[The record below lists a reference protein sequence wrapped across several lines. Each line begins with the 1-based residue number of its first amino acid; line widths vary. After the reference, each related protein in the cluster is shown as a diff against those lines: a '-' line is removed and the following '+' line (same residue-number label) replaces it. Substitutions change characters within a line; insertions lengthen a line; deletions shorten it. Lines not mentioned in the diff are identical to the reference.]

1 MLLTIDV
8 GNTNSV
14 LGVFRGE
21 ELIANWRLTTAREQT
36 IDEYGVLTRNLFTLA
51 GLDWNAITGV
61 AISSVVPPV
70 NRTFAEMS
78 RIYFGKKA
86 LFVEMG
92 VKTGMAVLVDNPSEV
107 GADRIVNGVAAFH
120 QYGGPCIVVDFGT
133 AITFDAISAKGEYL
147 GGVIAPG
154 LGISSEA
161 LFARAARLPRVEI
174 KDPGKVIGTNTITHM
189 QAGLYYGAVDMVDG
203 MLARMKKELAED
215 ATVVATGGEGAELS
229 RGQWRRKRDRRQR
242 PDIRR
247 RPINEMDGWNYFNY
261 FTEIE
266 EYFWKKRGAHLLVSP
281 LDWAIMEAWQKA
293 GVPLE
298 AALKGIDKAFESYQR
313 SRRGAG
319 KPLKNLAYCTDAVLE
334 AAEDQQAAAAGS
346 APKVKRAAASEAFSR
361 DELKTYFAKNAAHLK
376 RAAEKRLQQPQI
388 AGRLAEIAESLE
400 SSGQLLD
407 APGTLDLEDLER
419 RLTILDEKIHALL
432 TSNAPEELML
442 KIRREVDGQL
452 AMYRRNMKAEQL
464 AMVEKQ
470 YVQKRLL
477 EEFGIPRL
485 SLFYLS

>member
-1 MLLTIDV
+1 
-8 GNTNSV
+8 
-14 LGVFRGE
+14 
-21 ELIANWRLTTAREQT
+21 
-36 IDEYGVLTRNLFTLA
+36 
-51 GLDWNAITGV
+51 
-61 AISSVVPPV
+61 
-70 NRTFAEMS
+70 
-78 RIYFGKKA
+78 
-86 LFVEMG
+86 
-92 VKTGMAVLVDNPSEV
+92 
-107 GADRIVNGVAAFH
+107 
-120 QYGGPCIVVDFGT
+120 
-133 AITFDAISAKGEYL
+133 
-147 GGVIAPG
+147 
-154 LGISSEA
+154 
-161 LFARAARLPRVEI
+161 
-174 KDPGKVIGTNTITHM
+174 
-189 QAGLYYGAVDMVDG
+189 
-203 MLARMKKELAED
+203 
-215 ATVVATGGEGAELS
+215 
-229 RGQWRRKRDRRQR
+229 
-242 PDIRR
+242 
-247 RPINEMDGWNYFNY
+247 MDGWNYYNY

-334 AAEDQQAAAAGS
+334 AAEEQQEAAAGS
-346 APKVKRAAASEAFSR
+346 APKIARAAASEAFSR
-361 DELKTYFAKNAAHLK
+361 DELKTYFAKNVAHLK
-376 RAAEKRLQQPQI
+376 GAAEKSSQQPEI

-432 TSNAPEELML
+432 TSHAPEELML

-452 AMYRRNMKAEQL
+452 AMYRRKMRAEQL